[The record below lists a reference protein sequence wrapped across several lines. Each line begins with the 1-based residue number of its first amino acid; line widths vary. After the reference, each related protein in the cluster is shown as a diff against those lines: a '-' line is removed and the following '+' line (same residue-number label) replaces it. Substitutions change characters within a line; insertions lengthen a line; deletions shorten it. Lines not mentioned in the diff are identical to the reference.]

1 MSENT
6 FKKNYG
12 TWALV
17 VGSAEGLGEAYSK
30 ALAKRKINLIMVDN
44 QKEALKSLAIQVEK
58 DFSIETIQLHLD
70 LSEPET
76 ANRIILEIEKL
87 DCRLLIYNA
96 AYSLI
101 KPFVN
106 HSEQE
111 LDNFVEINLK
121 TQLKL
126 VHKFSKLII
135 GKNNSGGILLMSSLA
150 GLIGMQLVATYA
162 ATKAFTWNLA
172 EGLHHELKS
181 QHIDVL
187 SCIAGAT
194 ATPAYLKTKPT
205 YGIIKPLVMKP
216 EDVAESALNKLGKK
230 ALFIPGFSNRMNYF
244 ILTRLLPRKLAASVS
259 NKTMGTMFGHKNQAS
274 F

>member
-12 TWALV
+12 TWALI

-30 ALAKRKINLIMVDN
+30 ALAKRNINLIMVDN
-44 QKEALKSLAIQVEK
+44 KKEALKSLAIQVEK
-58 DFSIETIQLHLD
+58 DFSIETIQLYLD

-76 ANRIILEIEKL
+76 VNKIILEIEKL

-111 LDNFVEINLK
+111 LDNFIEINLK

-126 VHKFSKLII
+126 VHKFSKLLID
-135 GKNNSGGILLMSSLA
+135 KNNSGGILLMSSLA

-172 EGLHHELKS
+172 EGLHTRGLH
-181 QHIDVL
+181 
-187 SCIAGAT
+187 GA
-194 ATPAYLKTKPT
+194 Y
-205 YGIIKPLVMKP
+205 
-216 EDVAESALNKLGKK
+216 
-230 ALFIPGFSNRMNYF
+230 IPV
-244 ILTRLLPRKLAASVS
+244 K
-259 NKTMGTMFGHKNQAS
+259 
-274 F
+274 